1 MKDFKMPVAVITFLA
16 AQAGGMVWFLS
27 GMEGRVKTLEGKRLG
42 DVEMIAK
49 ENRRYIREV
58 IQPSYN
64 ISDAWANP
72 HFDAW
77 LKQGGWADAPVCPFA
92 KQEMRL
98 FIRIGIGVSIAL
110 NVFVFIVAAYGL
122 LTQEK
127 RISENRSYM
136 DKVIENEVIKQIK
149 FMMPSS
155 TGTVVK

>member
-1 MKDFKMPVAVITFLA
+1 MKDFKNARCCNYIPCCTSRWY
-16 AQAGGMVWFLS
+16 GMVS
-27 GMEGRVKTLEGKRLG
+27 YQGMEGRVKTLEGKRLG

-92 KQEMRL
+92 K
-98 FIRIGIGVSIAL
+98 
-110 NVFVFIVAAYGL
+110 
-122 LTQEK
+122 
-127 RISENRSYM
+127 
-136 DKVIENEVIKQIK
+136 
-149 FMMPSS
+149 
-155 TGTVVK
+155 